1 MKKTILLL
9 LFSLGCLA
17 AEAQVRFREV
27 STDALRREAATAD
40 KLVFIDLYAT
50 WCGPCKRME
59 REVFSRADIAAL
71 MDRHVVAGKYDIDKP
86 TGRSLAR
93 NYGVRAVPTYLIF
106 DTEGRLRG
114 TISGALSPE
123 AFEAALLRIVA
134 PPAQEER

>member
-9 LFSLGCLA
+9 LFALGCLA
-17 AEAQVRFREV
+17 TAEAQVRFRDV
-27 STDALRREAATAD
+27 SADALRREAAAAD

-59 REVFSRADIAAL
+59 REVFSRPDIAAL
-71 MDRHVVAGKYDIDKP
+71 MERYAVAGKFDIDKP
-86 TGRSLAR
+86 AGRSLAR
-93 NYGVRAVPTYLIF
+93 SYGVRAVPTCLIL

-123 AFEAALLRIVA
+123 AFEAALLRIVGQ
-134 PPAQEER
+134 PGEER

>member
-9 LFSLGCLA
+9 LLSLGCLA

-27 STDALRREAATAD
+27 STDALRREAAAAD

-50 WCGPCKRME
+50 WCGPCKRMD
-59 REVFSRADIAAL
+59 REVFSRADIAVL
-71 MDRHVVAGKYDIDKP
+71 MERCVVAARYDIDKP
-86 TGRSLAR
+86 TGRALAR
-93 NYGVRAVPTYLIF
+93 NYGVRAVPTCLIL

-123 AFEAALLRIVA
+123 AFEAALLRIVGQ
-134 PPAQEER
+134 PGGER